1 MLSFVSFSHSLSS
14 TSLYI
19 SLVLFILVSHAV
31 TRLRESLAALL
42 ATSSNEKRNTILGS
56 DGGNA
61 LSREPRQGNTN
72 STPWLNVKSIDLRLF
87 NARIPG
93 KVVMQKRDQR
103 DLKPN
108 WSNYTFFKFLIPFDM
123 RIAVV
128 ELSVNFYKIAKNSL
142 YFFVSWKYLMT
153 ENKIIS

>member
-1 MLSFVSFSHSLSS
+1 MLVG
-14 TSLYI
+14 
-19 SLVLFILVSHAV
+19 HAV

-72 STPWLNVKSIDLRLF
+72 STSWLNVKSIDLRLF

-103 DLKPN
+103 DFKPN
-108 WSNYTFFKFLIPFDM
+108 WSNYIFFKFLIPFDV
-123 RIAVV
+123 RIVT
-128 ELSVNFYKIAKNSL
+128 LR
-142 YFFVSWKYLMT
+142 
-153 ENKIIS
+153 